1 MTLLIASANRDDR
14 QFGHD
19 ADVFNIHRQTRSHI
33 AFAVGAH
40 FCIGAALARMEGRI
54 ALEEI
59 LKRFPEWDVDLS
71 AARMSTTS
79 TVRGWETMPALVRD
93 KS

>member
-1 MTLLIASANRDDR
+1 MIQIPRFGRGATPLLA
-14 QFGHD
+14 
-19 ADVFNIHRQTRSHI
+19 I